1 MSTEELSIHSRLQR
15 LKGRETRTQSIATR
29 FTRSEERALLSVA
42 AAQGKNLR
50 EWARDV
56 LLAASQQSQAQSPL
70 FVEVQAL
77 RLLLINSLEP
87 LLRGGT
93 MNAEQFRSMLQYVK
107 TNKRKAAED
116 TLTAYTE
123 GSME

>member
-1 MSTEELSIHSRLQR
+1 MPTEQLSIHSRLQCS
-15 LKGRETRTQSIATR
+15 KGREPRTQSIATR
-29 FTRSEERALLSVA
+29 FTRSEERALLGVA

-50 EWARDV
+50 EWARGV
-56 LLAASQQSQAQSPL
+56 LLAASQESQVQSPL

-93 MNAEQFRSMLQYVK
+93 MTAEQFKSMLQYVK

-116 TLTAYTE
+116 ILTAYAE

>member
-1 MSTEELSIHSRLQR
+1 MSTEQLSIQSRLQR
-15 LKGRETRTQSIATR
+15 SKGRESRTQSIATR
-29 FTRSEERALLSVA
+29 FTRSEERVLLSVA

-56 LLAASQQSQAQSPL
+56 LLAAAQQSQAQSPL

-77 RLLLINSLEP
+77 RLLLINGLEP

-93 MNAEQFRSMLQYVK
+93 MTAEQFKSMLLYVK
-107 TNKRKAAED
+107 TNKRKAAD
-116 TLTAYTE
+116 DILTAYSEGGTE
-123 GSME
+123 